1 MNNMRIFLFVGT
13 IDALMSIIGYMYYR
27 HYLPF
32 GRTLTFG
39 LIYLLMALG
48 TAISVI
54 LPQGTPHFLLKLTA
68 WIEGLWIAFCYYTLL
83 LAIIHLLCLL
93 FSKLGGWQLPSAKIS
108 IIGLAF
114 ICCFITWGSWRAFHP
129 TVRTE
134 ALVTEKLPQ
143 NAHYKIVFLTD
154 LHMGRILGHDYAE
167 RLAARINEQK
177 PDFVVV
183 SGDMLDERIFYVEEE
198 DTLSALAQ
206 IKAPV
211 YMAFGNHDYLDEP
224 LRWQQMLTD
233 KGFYILR
240 NTDTIID
247 NKIKITGID
256 DYSKNRT
263 NNQLINLSS
272 QNEDYYSILLDHQP
286 RRMDA
291 AAATGYDL
299 YLAGHT
305 HTGQLFPNRLVTKKM
320 YKLDYGRTNFGNL
333 TAITNNG
340 YGFWG
345 PPVRTEIAP
354 EMVVLELR
362 GKLPDKAFQKNTQQT
377 NIICSVTKK

>member
-291 AAATGYDL
+291 AAAAGYDL

-354 EMVVLELR
+354 EMVVGTVNSFAQISSDILAE
-362 GKLPDKAFQKNTQQT
+362 
-377 NIICSVTKK
+377 V

>member
-198 DTLSALAQ
+198 NTLSALAQ

-263 NNQLINLSS
+263 NSQLINLSS
-272 QNEDYYSILLDHQP
+272 QNKDYYSILLDHQP

-291 AAATGYDL
+291 AADAGYDL

-345 PPVRTEIAP
+345 PPVRTEVAP

-362 GKLPDKAFQKNTQQT
+362 GK
-377 NIICSVTKK
+377 

>member
-1 MNNMRIFLFVGT
+1 M
-13 IDALMSIIGYMYYR
+13 
-27 HYLPF
+27 
-32 GRTLTFG
+32 
-39 LIYLLMALG
+39 LI
-48 TAISVI
+48 
-54 LPQGTPHFLLKLTA
+54 
-68 WIEGLWIAFCYYTLL
+68 
-83 LAIIHLLCLL
+83 
-93 FSKLGGWQLPSAKIS
+93 
-108 IIGLAF
+108 
-114 ICCFITWGSWRAFHP
+114 
-129 TVRTE
+129 
-134 ALVTEKLPQ
+134 TEKLPQ

-167 RLAARINEQK
+167 RLAARVNEQK

-206 IKAPV
+206 IQAPV

-224 LRWQQMLTD
+224 LRWQKMLTD
-233 KGFYILR
+233 KGFSILR
-240 NTDTIID
+240 NTYTIID

-263 NNQLINLSS
+263 NSQLINLSS
-272 QNEDYYSILLDHQP
+272 QNKDYYSILLDHQP

-291 AAATGYDL
+291 AADAGYDL

-320 YKLDYGRTNFGNL
+320 YKLDYGRTDFGTL

-345 PPVRTEIAP
+345 PPVRTEVAP
-354 EMVVLELR
+354 EMVVLELQ
-362 GKLPDKAFQKNTQQT
+362 GK
-377 NIICSVTKK
+377 

>member
-291 AAATGYDL
+291 AAAAGYDL

-354 EMVVLELR
+354 EWLYWSCGENNFCR
-362 GKLPDKAFQKNTQQT
+362 IKL
-377 NIICSVTKK
+377 SKKIHSRLI

>member
-54 LPQGTPHFLLKLTA
+54 LPQGTPHFLLELTA

-93 FSKLGGWQLPSAKIS
+93 FSKLSGWQPPSAKIS

-114 ICCFITWGSWRAFHP
+114 ICCFITWGSYRAFHP

-134 ALVTEKLPQ
+134 LLVTEKLPH
-143 NAHYKIVFLTD
+143 NTHYRIVFLTD

-263 NNQLINLSS
+263 NSQLINLSS
-272 QNEDYYSILLDHQP
+272 QNKDYYSILLDHQP

-291 AAATGYDL
+291 AADAGYDL

-345 PPVRTEIAP
+345 PPVRTEVAP
-354 EMVVLELR
+354 EIVVLELR
-362 GKLPDKAFQKNTQQT
+362 GK
-377 NIICSVTKK
+377 

>member
-1 MNNMRIFLFVGT
+1 
-13 IDALMSIIGYMYYR
+13 
-27 HYLPF
+27 
-32 GRTLTFG
+32 
-39 LIYLLMALG
+39 
-48 TAISVI
+48 
-54 LPQGTPHFLLKLTA
+54 
-68 WIEGLWIAFCYYTLL
+68 
-83 LAIIHLLCLL
+83 
-93 FSKLGGWQLPSAKIS
+93 
-108 IIGLAF
+108 
-114 ICCFITWGSWRAFHP
+114 
-129 TVRTE
+129 
-134 ALVTEKLPQ
+134 
-143 NAHYKIVFLTD
+143 
-154 LHMGRILGHDYAE
+154 MGRILGHDYAE

-206 IKAPV
+206 IKVPV

-240 NTDTIID
+240 NTDAIID

-263 NNQLINLSS
+263 NSQLINLSS
-272 QNEDYYSILLDHQP
+272 QNKDYYSILLDHQP

-291 AAATGYDL
+291 AADAGYDL

-320 YKLDYGRTNFGNL
+320 YKLDYGRANFANL

-345 PPVRTEIAP
+345 PPVRTEVAP

-362 GKLPDKAFQKNTQQT
+362 GK
-377 NIICSVTKK
+377 

>member
-1 MNNMRIFLFVGT
+1 MRIFLFVGT

-27 HYLPF
+27 HNLPF
-32 GRTLTFG
+32 GRTLAFG
-39 LIYLLMALG
+39 FLYLFMALG

-83 LAIIHLLCLL
+83 LAILHLFCWLI
-93 FSKLGGWQLPSAKIS
+93 SKIGNWQLPSAKIS

-114 ICCFITWGSWRAFHP
+114 ICFFITWGSYRAFHP

-134 ALVTEKLPQ
+134 SLVTEKLPH
-143 NAHYKIVFLTD
+143 NAHYRIVFLTD
-154 LHMGRILGHDYAE
+154 LHLGRILGHNYAE
-167 RLAARINEQK
+167 RLAARVNAEK

-211 YMAFGNHDYLDEP
+211 YMAFGNHDYLDQP
-224 LRWQQMLTD
+224 LRWQQMLTE
-233 KGFYILR
+233 KGLNVLR
-240 NTDTIID
+240 NADTVID
-247 NKIKITGID
+247 GRIKITGID
-256 DYSKNRT
+256 DYSKSRT
-263 NNQLINLSS
+263 NDQLIRLADKNK
-272 QNEDYYSILLDHQP
+272 DYYSILLDHQP
-286 RRMDA
+286 RRMHA
-291 AAATGYDL
+291 AADAGYDL

-320 YKLDYGRTNFGNL
+320 YKLDYGRTDFGSL

-354 EMVVLELR
+354 EMVVLELQ
-362 GKLPDKAFQKNTQQT
+362 GK
-377 NIICSVTKK
+377 

>member
-129 TVRTE
+129 TVR
-134 ALVTEKLPQ
+134 
-143 NAHYKIVFLTD
+143 
-154 LHMGRILGHDYAE
+154 
-167 RLAARINEQK
+167 LAARINEQK
-177 PDFVVV
+177 PDFVIV

-291 AAATGYDL
+291 AAAAGYDL

-362 GKLPDKAFQKNTQQT
+362 GK
-377 NIICSVTKK
+377 

>member
-1 MNNMRIFLFVGT
+1 MRILLFVGT
-13 IDALMSIIGYMYYR
+13 IDALMSLIGYFYYR
-27 HYLPF
+27 HNLPF
-32 GRTLTFG
+32 GRTLAFG
-39 LIYLLMALG
+39 LIYLVFALS

-68 WIEGLWIAFCYYTLL
+68 WMEGLWIAFSYYTIL
-83 LAIIHLLCLL
+83 LAVLHFICWLV
-93 FSKLGGWQLPSAKIS
+93 SKLGGWQLPSAKLS
-108 IIGLAF
+108 VIGLAF
-114 ICCFITWGSWRAFHP
+114 ICCFIAWGSYRAFHP

-134 ALVTEKLPQ
+134 TLATEKLPQ

-167 RLAARINEQK
+167 RLAARVNAER

-224 LRWQQMLTD
+224 LRWQKMLTD
-233 KGFYILR
+233 KGFHVLR
-240 NTDTIID
+240 NADTIVD
-247 NKIKITGID
+247 GKIKITGID
-256 DYSKNRT
+256 DYSKDRT
-263 NNQLINLSS
+263 NNQVLQLASEN
-272 QNEDYYSILLDHQP
+272 QNYYSILLDHQP

-291 AAATGYDL
+291 ARDVGYDL

-320 YKLDYGRTNFGNL
+320 YKLDYGRTNFGKL
-333 TAITNNG
+333 TAITSNG

-345 PPVRTEIAP
+345 PPVRTEVAP
-354 EMVVLELR
+354 EMVVLELN
-362 GKLPDKAFQKNTQQT
+362 GK
-377 NIICSVTKK
+377 

>member
-1 MNNMRIFLFVGT
+1 
-13 IDALMSIIGYMYYR
+13 
-27 HYLPF
+27 
-32 GRTLTFG
+32 
-39 LIYLLMALG
+39 
-48 TAISVI
+48 
-54 LPQGTPHFLLKLTA
+54 
-68 WIEGLWIAFCYYTLL
+68 
-83 LAIIHLLCLL
+83 
-93 FSKLGGWQLPSAKIS
+93 
-108 IIGLAF
+108 
-114 ICCFITWGSWRAFHP
+114 
-129 TVRTE
+129 
-134 ALVTEKLPQ
+134 
-143 NAHYKIVFLTD
+143 
-154 LHMGRILGHDYAE
+154 
-167 RLAARINEQK
+167 
-177 PDFVVV
+177 
-183 SGDMLDERIFYVEEE
+183 MLDERIFYVEEE

-206 IKAPV
+206 INAPV

-233 KGFYILR
+233 KGFHILR

-263 NNQLINLSS
+263 NSQLINLSS
-272 QNEDYYSILLDHQP
+272 QNKDYYSILLDHQP

-291 AAATGYDL
+291 AATAGYDL

-333 TAITNNG
+333 TTITNNG

-345 PPVRTEIAP
+345 PPVRTEVAP

-362 GKLPDKAFQKNTQQT
+362 GK
-377 NIICSVTKK
+377 

>member
-291 AAATGYDL
+291 AAAAGYDL

-354 EMVVLELR
+354 EMLYWSCGENNFCR
-362 GKLPDKAFQKNTQQT
+362 IKL
-377 NIICSVTKK
+377 SKKIHSRLI

>member
-68 WIEGLWIAFCYYTLL
+68 WIEGVWIAFCYYTLL

-177 PDFVVV
+177 PDFIVV

-198 DTLSALAQ
+198 NTLSALAQ

-291 AAATGYDL
+291 AAAAGYDL

-362 GKLPDKAFQKNTQQT
+362 RK
-377 NIICSVTKK
+377 